1 MNYLKIE
8 LDAKCNERYYLN
20 VFTGKSIYNNE
31 NENEIK
37 LYGYMDVIK
46 QMKKDIFVKFVKM
59 V

>member
-1 MNYLKIE
+1 VNYLKIE
-8 LDAKCNERYYLN
+8 LDAKCNEGYYLN